1 MLHTFYS
8 KLVFPPKHGTF
19 VTKVV
24 IWENAVL
31 INAFYSQQLKQIQM
45 KSSLSGE
52 HTSMSLAPLRI
63 TIFGKVMVQNYMW
76 IVWILPATPANP
88 VPLTCVVIP
97 RCFRAAPE
105 WRRWIFWRQL
115 AVAVEQRSASGAA
128 WTQLDWETSQLWQ
141 RWQLAAVA
149 GPGSSWAAR
158 NLVAPQ
164 GMNQVFEL
172 EGYLEQRI
180 EFKNL
185 KLNLRLKNLVCVEKN
200 KESNL

>member
-1 MLHTFYS
+1 MW
-8 KLVFPPKHGTF
+8 
-19 VTKVV
+19 VV
-24 IWENAVL
+24 W
-31 INAFYSQQLKQIQM
+31 F
-45 KSSLSGE
+45 
-52 HTSMSLAPLRI
+52 
-63 TIFGKVMVQNYMW
+63 
-76 IVWILPATPANP
+76 LPATPANP

-97 RCFRAAPE
+97 RCFPPAPE

-115 AVAVEQRSASGAA
+115 AVAVEQRSVSGAA

-158 NLVAPQ
+158 NLAAAPQ

-172 EGYLEQRI
+172 EGCLEQSI
-180 EFKNL
+180 KFKT

-200 KESNL
+200 RNPINKPLLTLQQGVSSFFGLNHCLLISKDWWHKTE